1 MSHLVARP
9 QHQQLVRRFQFDG
22 GAGSFFI
29 VGVLST
35 LLIVCT
41 LGLATPW
48 AVVMRYRWRTNHT
61 IIDGRRLRFTGS
73 GLGLFGNWVKWW
85 ALCFVTL
92 GVYMFW
98 VIPRLTRWATEHQDF
113 A

>member
-1 MSHLVARP
+1 MSHLVGRP
-9 QHQQLVRRFQFDG
+9 PHSLVRRFQFDG
-22 GAGSFFI
+22 GAGSFF
-29 VGVLST
+29 VVTVLSA
-35 LLIVCT
+35 LLVVCT
-41 LGLATPW
+41 FGLATPW

-61 IIDGRRLRFTGS
+61 VIDGRRLRFTGT

-85 ALCFVTL
+85 ALCIVTF
-92 GVYMFW
+92 GVYIFW